1 MTAMM
6 DKASRPRR
14 ILVAI
19 GNVTEARTLLPLVA
33 RLKDRAEFHVFLSG
47 ESEREEFDSRVRML
61 DGVHV
66 LRPPGPTTETVKGQF
81 DPYDGSNDHLLQDH
95 IARLL
100 DWCREALA
108 EIKPDIILSGSDRDF
123 RSRVAAMKC
132 AQDAGIPIC
141 AMPCSFPAFEISLLE
156 RRTGEANTI
165 EADSWIRQKYPAHC
179 VQEASG
185 RWVSFYRRT
194 AYPALDA
201 LGLVGG
207 KPWVYGTHWNSTV
220 LAQSQLVADQ
230 LIEAG
235 LPAQRVKIVGAMEFD
250 DFANSLR
257 VRQRWRADLK
267 SFFPERL
274 HDKPLIAWSLPQ
286 YAEHGMCSLETA
298 NEISAQVK
306 AILDRLD
313 LPVLISLHPKMEPEA
328 HSWIWERSDNMVLE
342 QRPLRDWIAA
352 ADACLVPAYSSIGAW
367 SAALAIPAVIYDFLE
382 LDDIIFDPLE
392 AVHVSKSLTALDR
405 ELSEIA
411 EQGEGF
417 EAWQAQARD
426 KADYAGVVDG
436 MALERIADALGI
448 ANATQQAPLAL
459 DANAL

>member
-1 MTAMM
+1 MTALL

-47 ESEREEFDSRVRML
+47 ESEREEFDSRVGEL
-61 DGVHV
+61 EGVHL
-66 LRPPGPTTETVKGQF
+66 LRSPGPTTENAKGQF
-81 DPYDGSNDHLLQDH
+81 DPYDGTNDHRLHDN

-108 EIKPDIILSGSDRDF
+108 EIKPDVIVSGSDRDF
-123 RSRVAAMKC
+123 RSRVAALKC
-132 AQDAGIPIC
+132 AQDAGIPIYLV
-141 AMPCSFPAFEISLLE
+141 PCSFPAFEISLLE
-156 RRTGEANTI
+156 RRPGEANTI
-165 EADSWIRQKYPAHC
+165 EADSWIRRKYPQHC

-207 KPWVYGTHWNSTV
+207 KPWVYGTQWNSTV

-230 LIEAG
+230 LIGAG
-235 LPAQRVKIVGAMEFD
+235 LPARRVKIVGAMEFD
-250 DFANSLR
+250 DFADSR
-257 VRQRWRADLK
+257 RDRQRWQADLR
-267 SFFPERL
+267 SRFPEGLR
-274 HDKPLIAWSLPQ
+274 DKPLIAWSLPQ
-286 YAEHGMCSLETA
+286 YAEHGMCSLQKA
-298 NEISAQVK
+298 NEISAEVK
-306 AILDRLD
+306 AILERSA
-313 LPVLISLHPKMEPEA
+313 LPVLVSLHPKMAPEA
-328 HSWIWERSDNMVLE
+328 HSWIWDRSESIALE
-342 QRPLRDWIAA
+342 HRPLRDWIAV

-367 SAALAIPAVIYDFLE
+367 SAALAIPALIYDFLA

-392 AVHVSKSLTALDR
+392 SVHVSKSLAALDR
-405 ELSEIA
+405 ELSAIA

-417 EAWQAQARD
+417 RAWQAQARD
-426 KADYAGVVDG
+426 KAAYAGVVDG

-448 ANATQQAPLAL
+448 ANATQQAPITL
-459 DANAL
+459 DASAL